1 MTRRTRL
8 RRYAD
13 ILRVRRRGSR
23 IETAH
28 VVMLVAPGGSGVSRS
43 VVSVARKFGSA
54 VKRNRLRRQ
63 LTELLRIEL
72 PYLELSVDIVVFP
85 RFSAVDAS
93 FMQLRGSIKEA
104 LRQMG
109 SGARV

>member
-1 MTRRTRL
+1 M
-8 RRYAD
+8 
-13 ILRVRRRGSR
+13 RRRGLR

-28 VVMLVAPGGSGVSRS
+28 VVMLVAPGGGGLSRS

-72 PYLELSVDIVVFP
+72 PYFERSVDIVVFP
-85 RFSAVDAS
+85 RLSAVDAS

-104 LRQMG
+104 LRQMDV
-109 SGARV
+109 GARV

>member
-1 MTRRTRL
+1 MTRPNRL

-13 ILRVRRRGSR
+13 IVRVRRRGSR

-28 VVMLVAPGGSGVSRS
+28 VVMLVVPGGGGASRS

-72 PYLELSVDIVVFP
+72 QYFERSVDIVVFP
-85 RFSAVDAS
+85 RLSAVDAS
-93 FMQLRGSIKEA
+93 FTQLRGSIKEA
-104 LRQMG
+104 LRQMDV
-109 SGARV
+109 GARV

>member
-43 VVSVARKFGSA
+43 VVSVARRFGSA

-72 PYLELSVDIVVFP
+72 PYLQRSVDIVVFP
-85 RFSAVDAS
+85 RLSAVDAS
-93 FMQLRGSIKEA
+93 FPQLRGSIKDA
-104 LRQMG
+104 FRQMDVG
-109 SGARV
+109 TRV